1 MSVPSCELKLRT
13 RAAANAGLIAAL
25 TWPNAAGNQIFQW
38 FDRQLAQGDLGSRAD
53 GRAAVT
59 VTRVS
64 SLPRINNQ
72 SGTTSLSQPRLQ
84 VNCYAYSAEQAR
96 QVAAAVTAF
105 MSSMTLCSAS
115 APSQNPSFL
124 LNERAGMVYELEP
137 PAYVQTQDWRVFN
150 REDIS

>member
-1 MSVPSCELKLRT
+1 MSTPSCELKLRN
-13 RAAANAGLIAAL
+13 RAAANAGLVSAL
-25 TWPNAAGNQIFQW
+25 TWPNAAGTQIFQW
-38 FDRQLAQGDLGSRAD
+38 FDRQLAQGDLGVRSD

-64 SLPRINNQ
+64 SMPRITNQ
-72 SGTTSLSQPRLQ
+72 SGVTNLSQIRLQ
-84 VNCYAYSAEQAR
+84 VDCYAYSAEQSR

-105 MSSMTLCSAS
+105 MASMTLCSAS
-115 APSQNPSFL
+115 APNQNPNFL
-124 LNERAGMVYELEP
+124 MNERAGMAYQLEP